1 MLIGYQGIIGSYSQR
16 AAKQLAESA
25 KLLYAEY
32 VPLTTSAE
40 VVRALKNDEVSY
52 GVVAAYNSIGGEV
65 VETAE
70 ALKGFDYYKVT
81 ALIMPIHQCIFKL
94 NPSVP
99 NESINKIK
107 SHVQALSQ
115 TKESLKKYFPFAKQ
129 TEIEDTALGA
139 KNLSEGIYDKY
150 TAVVCSREAGEY
162 YGLTMMYENI
172 EDDDSNRTMFYLIEK
187 K

>member
-16 AAKQLAESA
+16 AAKQLAENA
-25 KLLYAEY
+25 NLLYAEY

-40 VVRALKNDEVSY
+40 VVRALKYGEISY
-52 GVVAAYNSIGGEV
+52 GVVAAYNSIGGKV
-65 VETAE
+65 IETEE
-70 ALKGFDYYKVT
+70 ALRDFDYYKVT
-81 ALIMPIHQCIFKL
+81 ALIMPIHQCIFKRDTT
-94 NPSVP
+94 VP

-115 TKESLKKYFPFAKQ
+115 TKGSLKKYFPYAKQ

-139 KNLSEGIYDKY
+139 KNLSEGVYDKY

-172 EDDDSNRTMFYLIEK
+172 EDDDTNRTMFYLIEK

>member
-16 AAKQLAESA
+16 AAIQLAESA

-40 VVRALKNDEVSY
+40 VVRALKDGEISY
-52 GVVAAYNSIGGEV
+52 GAVAVYNSIGGRV
-65 VETAE
+65 VETEE
-70 ALKGFDYYKVT
+70 ALKDFDYYKVT
-81 ALIMPIHQCIFKL
+81 ALIMPIHQCVFKTD
-94 NPSVP
+94 PSVS
-99 NESINKIK
+99 NDSINKIK
-107 SHVQALSQ
+107 SHVQALEQ
-115 TKESLKKYFPFAKQ
+115 TKGSLKRYFPYAKQ

-139 KNLSEGIYDKY
+139 KNLAEGVYDKY
-150 TAVVCSREAGEY
+150 TAVVCSREAGEH

-172 EDDDSNRTMFYLIEK
+172 EDDGANRTMFYLIEK